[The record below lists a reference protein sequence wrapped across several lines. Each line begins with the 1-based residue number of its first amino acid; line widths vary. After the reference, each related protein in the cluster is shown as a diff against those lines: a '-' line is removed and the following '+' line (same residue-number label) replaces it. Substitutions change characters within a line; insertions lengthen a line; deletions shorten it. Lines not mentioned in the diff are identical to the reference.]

1 MIKRIGILGGTF
13 NPIHTGHLLLA
24 EGIKK
29 KLRLDFILFI
39 PCYLPPHKKP
49 LKLAPAKHRFNMVR
63 LAVRDNPSFKVS
75 ALEIKRRGISYS
87 VDTLDELY
95 KLYRGNAKFFFI
107 LGSDSLKGLRTWKSI
122 NKLMKLCKIVAVTR
136 PGYRLKYH
144 GVKNIELPTLPVS
157 STDIRKFVKIGR
169 SIKYLVPD
177 EVGKYIHKCRLYQ

>member
-24 EGIKK
+24 EGIKE
-29 KLRLDFILFI
+29 KLHLDYVLFI
-39 PCYLPPHKKP
+39 PCNFPPHKKS
-49 LKLAPAKHRFNMVR
+49 LKLALAKHRFNMVR
-63 LAVRDNPSFKVS
+63 LAVKGNPKFKVS
-75 ALEIKRRGISYS
+75 ALEIKRGGISYS

-107 LGSDSLKGLRTWKSI
+107 IGSDSLKGLRTWKSI

-136 PGYRLKYH
+136 PGYRLKYR

-157 STDIRKFVKIGR
+157 STDIRKFVKRGM
-169 SIKYLVPD
+169 SIKHLVPD
-177 EVGKYIHKCRLYQ
+177 SVRKYIIKCGLYR